1 VEEILYRHPAVF
13 EAGVVG
19 KPDPVYGETVAA
31 FVSLRSGATADEAEL
46 REFARQQ
53 LADYKTPETI
63 VILPELP
70 KGLTGK
76 VLRRG
81 LKDMLPEAHRASA

>member
-1 VEEILYRHPAVF
+1 
-13 EAGVVG
+13 
-19 KPDPVYGETVAA
+19 
-31 FVSLRSGATADEAEL
+31 VSLRPGATADESEL

-53 LADYKTPETI
+53 LADYKTPEMI

-76 VLRRG
+76 VLRRA
-81 LKDMLPEAHRASA
+81 LKDMLPEAQRASA